1 MVFVVL
7 RGHSTTTWTEFCY
20 FLTPPEWTVFIPWAW
35 TKIDIFYPLPPHLV
49 HVVIEWPPNEI
60 SQKKNSKSQD
70 TRSSLE
76 KLKLRPFD
84 IFWSTMLDV
93 KRCPVHKIG
102 IPAQI
107 TLISEC
113 WIGTKVLGNS
123 HWIYPPSIFWF
134 GLAPTLHHQ
143 LGRAEQSQWVFG
155 NLFDLEQLF
164 FPLFLGSF
172 SRSWAD
178 RNLPVG
184 CSKMQKNHIWLCA
197 T

>member
-1 MVFVVL
+1 MKYL
-7 RGHSTTTWTEFCY
+7 R
-20 FLTPPEWTVFIPWAW
+20 
-35 TKIDIFYPLPPHLV
+35 
-49 HVVIEWPPNEI
+49 
-60 SQKKNSKSQD
+60 KKKSKSQD

-184 CSKMQKNHIWLCA
+184 CSKMQKKSYMIVCHLTRKFSKEKALTLSSKCGDAARFLFWKQNSYSSLIKNI
-197 T
+197 